1 MGACWRSAG
10 CSVTTATSTVDDAPT
25 AADDATPA
33 DDAAANDVAANDAVA
48 NDAVA
53 DDAVADDATTYDAA
67 AWLPSTTNDAAWL
80 SPAANDAATS
90 TRLWLPNVGP
100 ATDDATA
107 TYAARS
113 CSLLLKIRSRSSV
126 FLLPEVQTSA
136 D

>member
-1 MGACWRSAG
+1 MGACWRSAS
-10 CSVTTATSTVDDAPT
+10 CSITTATSTVDDAPT
-25 AADDATPA
+25 AADDASPA
-33 DDAAANDVAANDAVA
+33 DDATANDAAANDAAAHDAAANDAAANDAVA
-48 NDAVA
+48 Y
-53 DDAVADDATTYDAA
+53 DATTH
-67 AWLPSTTNDAAWL
+67 DAAWL

-107 TYAARS
+107 TYTARS
-113 CSLLLKIRSRSSV
+113 RSLLPKIRSRSCH

>member
-1 MGACWRSAG
+1 MGACWRSAS
-10 CSVTTATSTVDDAPT
+10 CSATTATSTVDDAPS

-33 DDAAANDVAANDAVA
+33 NDATANDAAANDAVA
-48 NDAVA
+48 Y
-53 DDAVADDATTYDAA
+53 DATTY
-67 AWLPSTTNDAAWL
+67 DAAWL

-90 TRLWLPNVGP
+90 TRLWLPYVGP

-113 CSLLLKIRSRSSV
+113 RSLLLKIRSRSSH
-126 FLLPEVQTSA
+126 FLLPEVQTST

>member
-1 MGACWRSAG
+1 MGACWRSAS
-10 CSVTTATSTVDDAPT
+10 CSVTTATSTADDAPT
-25 AADDATPA
+25 AVDDATPA
-33 DDAAANDVAANDAVA
+33 DDAVA

-53 DDAVADDATTYDAA
+53 DDVVADDATTYDAA

-90 TRLWLPNVGP
+90 TRLWLPYAGT

-113 CSLLLKIRSRSSV
+113 RSLLLKIRSWSSH
-126 FLLPEVQTSA
+126 FLLPEV
-136 D
+136 

>member
-1 MGACWRSAG
+1 MGACWRSAS
-10 CSVTTATSTVDDAPT
+10 CSATTATSTVDDAPS

-33 DDAAANDVAANDAVA
+33 NDATANDAAANDAAANDAVA
-48 NDAVA
+48 H
-53 DDAVADDATTYDAA
+53 DATTY
-67 AWLPSTTNDAAWL
+67 DAAWL

-90 TRLWLPNVGP
+90 TRLWLPYVGP

-113 CSLLLKIRSRSSV
+113 RSLLLKIRSRSSH
-126 FLLPEVQTSA
+126 FLLPEVQTST